1 MPLKCRLRRKVSVDS
16 EARSLTK
23 AAHVKLSSRSRVSAL
38 SGERPHTRALR
49 TGRSAE
55 RLEAIMLK
63 SSRVRE
69 LLCIWEGRWV
79 MREVSQATDTG
90 MQVSS
95 QLFKP

>member
-16 EARSLTK
+16 GARSLTK

-38 SGERPHTRALR
+38 SRERPHTRALR

-69 LLCIWEGRWV
+69 LLCIWEGRRV
-79 MREVSQATDTG
+79 MREVSRATDTG
-90 MQVSS
+90 MQVLSC
-95 QLFKP
+95 LNPK